1 LALGADW
8 IYTKFKFFV
17 RGYTASTSQA
27 HPDRVKAG
35 NAAAAEAGTTTP
47 PTTGNAESAG
57 DAETPEQAPAAAPMI
72 WLACVIWLSQCRE
85 FAELTSGS

>member
-1 LALGADW
+1 MALGADW

-35 NAAAAEAGTTTP
+35 NAAAAVAGTP

-57 DAETPEQAPAAAPMI
+57 GAETPEQAPAAAPMI
-72 WLACVIWLSQCRE
+72 WLSQCRE